1 MQTEGPMR
9 RKKQKAKDNATG
21 QPCASPS
28 SWPVLTAGLDPLAL
42 PSVFS
47 FFSQIYDYFISN
59 IVLSN

>member
-47 FFSQIYDYFISN
+47 FFFSNLGLFYFKYS
-59 IVLSN
+59 S